1 MIPYGKHHIDKEDI
15 RNVVEILKNKNL
27 TQGNAVNKF
36 EKAISKKVGC
46 KYAVAVSSCTAGL
59 HLSAI
64 VAGLDNNSKLLTSPL
79 TFVSTPNSALY
90 CGSKVVFCDINPK
103 SGNLS
108 VSSSRETIENDKK
121 IKAIAPV
128 HFGGVP
134 ADMESLSKIAKRHKL
149 FVYED
154 AAHAL
159 GSKYFDGT
167 MVGNC
172 KYSDITVFSFHP
184 VKSITTGEGGII
196 TTNKK
201 EIYERLKRLRTHG
214 IEKNNLNFKFKKD
227 SYTNKLKN
235 PWFYEMQELGYHYR
249 ITDIQCALGISQI
262 KKLDK
267 FISKRKLIAKKYDK
281 AFEKEKNCEIFQ
293 KNLKKG
299 SSHHL
304 YILKINFKNIGISRA
319 EFINKLKRRGIMTQV
334 HYIPVNIQ
342 PYYKTRFPKYI
353 KLIET
358 KKYYEEALSIPIY
371 YDLNETEQNYV
382 INNIKKLIKQKL

>member
-15 RNVVEILKNKNL
+15 KNVVEVLKNKNL
-27 TQGNAVNKF
+27 TQGDSVAQF
-36 EKAISKKVGC
+36 EKVISKKVGC

-64 VAGLDNNSKLLTSPL
+64 IAGLDNNSKLLTSPL

-90 CGSKVVFCDINPK
+90 CGSKVVFSDINSK

-108 VSSSRETIENDKK
+108 VSNSLEIIKNDKK

-134 ADMESLSKIAKRHKL
+134 ADMKSLNKIAKSHNL
-149 FVYED
+149 FIYED

-172 KYSDITVFSFHP
+172 KYSDATVFSFHP

-196 TTNKK
+196 TTNKR
-201 EIYERLKRLRTHG
+201 EIYERLKKLRTHG
-214 IEKNNLNFKFKKD
+214 IEKNYLNFKLKKD

-267 FISKRKLIAKKYDK
+267 FIKKRKLISKKYDK
-281 AFEKEKNCEIFQ
+281 AFEKETNCEIFQ
-293 KNLKKG
+293 KGLKKG

-304 YILKINFKNIGISRA
+304 YILKINFKKIGISRA
-319 EFINKLKRRGIMTQV
+319 EFMNKLKTKGIMTQV

-342 PYYKTRFPKYI
+342 PYYKTKFPKYR
-353 KLIET
+353 KLIEV

-371 YDLNETEQNYV
+371 YDLKEKEQNYV
-382 INNIKKLIKQKL
+382 INNIKKLIKQRL